1 MKRLY
6 RSSEDRM
13 ISGVCGGIGEVYGID
28 PTLLR
33 LGLVLVGLVT
43 AILPMLVVYILATI
57 IIPVGPLPEE

>member
-13 ISGVCGGIGEVYGID
+13 VAGVCGGIGEMYGID

-33 LGLVLVGLVT
+33 LGLVLLGLVT

>member
-13 ISGVCGGIGEVYGID
+13 IADVCGGMGEVYGID

-33 LGLVLVGLVT
+33 LGLVLVGLAT

-57 IIPVGPLPEE
+57 IIPLRPLPEE